1 MARMRFV
8 LPGLLTALIACSAVL
23 GQQRP
28 LLTDDVDITPPG
40 AFEVG
45 AGVDFFQGAKFPLSG
60 IKGDLT
66 RVGDIRVKTGFA
78 SNVEFQVE
86 GVLQNYV
93 AITSINSAGAPIAF
107 NGNSA
112 NDIGD
117 FRISTKF
124 KLRNE
129 TQYLPAIGFKVGFD
143 LPNSNQTRGIGT
155 NQLNVFGKVILQK
168 KFGEVRNMT
177 PRLNLMG
184 NIGLEIMTAPTQLF
198 SQNDVFLYGLAG
210 IFRVSDNVNIVSEV
224 NGRVNTRGVAP
235 LGTESLGQFRLGA
248 QVRASGLRFDAAGA
262 FGLTKYSPRT
272 GVIFGVTYL
281 SPSIFT
287 P

>member
-1 MARMRFV
+1 MRFV

-272 GVIFGVTYL
+272 GFIFGVTYL

-287 P
+287 PAK

>member
-1 MARMRFV
+1 MRFV

-210 IFRVSDNVNIVSEV
+210 IFRVSDNVNVVSEV

-262 FGLTKYSPRT
+262 FGLTKYSPQT
-272 GVIFGVTYL
+272 GFIFGVTYL

-287 P
+287 PAK

>member
-1 MARMRFV
+1 MRFV

-262 FGLTKYSPRT
+262 FGLTKYSPQT
-272 GVIFGVTYL
+272 GFIFGVTYL

-287 P
+287 PAK

>member
-1 MARMRFV
+1 MRFV
-8 LPGLLTALIACSAVL
+8 LPGLLTALIACSAVP

-93 AITSINSAGAPIAF
+93 AITSINSAGVPIAF

-262 FGLTKYSPRT
+262 FGLTKYSPQT
-272 GVIFGVTYL
+272 GFIFGVTYL

-287 P
+287 PAK